1 MSDPLALI
9 REDLT
14 RVEAHFQQNTLSDV
28 GVITEIGH
36 YLQESGGKRLRPA
49 LVLLT
54 ARLCA
59 CPDESMIRLAAIV
72 EMIHS
77 ATLVHDDIIDGADVR
92 RGRPS
97 TNSRWGSH
105 MSVLAGDWL
114 YMQAFSLALE
124 ERRFE
129 ILDTLIGL
137 TQNMVEGELIQFEIL
152 GRGVT
157 REQHMDLI
165 RRKTACLFEVSSKL
179 GALAA
184 GERPEVIQRLGCYG
198 YHLGMAFQMVD
209 DILDFTASEKTLGK
223 PVGNDLRE
231 GKMTLP
237 AIYAWEQANAG
248 EREQMETVMRDGSYE
263 RVPFDMIRGILE
275 RYGAV
280 EQAREEGRQHAEQ
293 ARQQMLGFP
302 DSPWR
307 EALATIPEL
316 LMNRDH

>member
-1 MSDPLALI
+1 MPDPLELI
-9 REDLT
+9 REDLL
-14 RVEAHFQQNTLSDV
+14 RVEAHFQQNTVSDV
-28 GVITEIGH
+28 RVITEIGH

-54 ARLCA
+54 ARLCG
-59 CPDESMIRLAAIV
+59 CPEESMVRLAAIV

-77 ATLVHDDIIDGADVR
+77 ATLVHDDIIDGADMR

-152 GRGVT
+152 GRVVT

-184 GERPEVIQRLGCYG
+184 GERPEVTQRLSCYG

-209 DILDFTASEKTLGK
+209 DILDFTASAQTLGK

-237 AIYAWEQANAG
+237 AIYAWDKASPD
-248 EREQMETVMRDGSYE
+248 ERRQLETVMHDGNYE
-263 RVPFDMIRGILE
+263 RVPFDEIRTILE
-275 RYGAV
+275 RYRALD
-280 EQAREEGRQHAEQ
+280 QARQEGRQHAEQ
-293 ARQQMLGFP
+293 ARQQIAGFP
-302 DSPWR
+302 ASPWR
-307 EALATIPEL
+307 EALITIPEL
-316 LMNRDH
+316 LMNRDR

>member
-1 MSDPLALI
+1 MHDPLALI
-9 REDLT
+9 REDLA
-14 RVEAHFQQNTLSDV
+14 RVEAHFQRSTRSDV
-28 GVITEIGH
+28 AVITEIGH

-54 ARLCA
+54 SRLCG
-59 CPDESMIRLAAIV
+59 CPEESMIRLAAII
-72 EMIHS
+72 EMVHS
-77 ATLVHDDIIDGADVR
+77 ATLVHDDIIDDADMR

-137 TQNMVEGELIQFEIL
+137 TQNMVEGELIQFEML
-152 GRGVT
+152 ARVVT
-157 REQHMDLI
+157 PEQHLELI

-184 GERPEVIQRLGCYG
+184 GQPAEVTQRLARYG

-209 DILDFTASEKTLGK
+209 DILDFTATEQTLGK

-237 AIYAWEQANAG
+237 AIYAWEKACPD
-248 EREQMETVMRDGSYE
+248 EREQMEQVMRDGHYE
-263 RVPFDMIRGILE
+263 NVPFDRIRAILE
-275 RYGAV
+275 RHEAI
-280 EQAREEGRQHAEQ
+280 ERARGEGRRHAEQ
-293 ARQQMLGFP
+293 AREQVTDFP
-302 DSPWR
+302 ESAWR
-307 EALATIPEL
+307 DALAAIPGL
-316 LMNRDH
+316 LMDRDR

>member
-1 MSDPLALI
+1 MSDPLELI
-9 REDLT
+9 REDLA
-14 RVEAHFQQNTLSDV
+14 RVEAHVQQNTRSEV

-54 ARLCA
+54 ARLSS
-59 CPDESMIRLAAIV
+59 CPEESMIRLAAIV

-152 GRGVT
+152 GRVVT
-157 REQHMDLI
+157 PEQHMNLI

-184 GERPEVIQRLGCYG
+184 GERPEVIQCLGCYG

-209 DILDFTASEKTLGK
+209 DILDFTASEQTLGK

-237 AIYAWEQANAG
+237 AIYAWQQANAD
-248 EREQMETVMRDGSYE
+248 ERRQMETVMRDGNYE
-263 RVPFDMIRGILE
+263 HVPFDTIRGILE
-275 RYGAV
+275 RYEAI
-280 EQAREEGRQHAEQ
+280 EQARKEGRRHAEQ
-293 ARQQMLGFP
+293 AHKQILGFP
-302 DSPWR
+302 ESPWR

-316 LMNRDH
+316 LMNRDR

>member
-1 MSDPLALI
+1 MHDPLALI
-9 REDLT
+9 REDLL
-14 RVEAHFQQNTLSDV
+14 RVETHFQQNTLSDV
-28 GVITEIGH
+28 AVITEIGH

-54 ARLCA
+54 SRLCD
-59 CPDESMIRLAAIV
+59 CPEESMIRLAAIV

-77 ATLVHDDIIDGADVR
+77 ATLVHDDIIDEADMR

-137 TQNMVEGELIQFEIL
+137 TQNMVEGELIQFQIL
-152 GRGVT
+152 SRVVT
-157 REQHMDLI
+157 PEQHLELI

-184 GERPEVIQRLGCYG
+184 GQPAEVTQRLSAYG

-209 DILDFTASEKTLGK
+209 DILDFTASEQALGK

-237 AIYAWEQANAG
+237 AIYAWEKATAE
-248 EREQMETVMRDGSYE
+248 EREQMETVMRDGNYE
-263 RVPFDMIRGILE
+263 SVPFARIRAILE
-275 RYGAV
+275 RHGAI
-280 EQAREEGRQHAEQ
+280 ERARNEGRVQAEQ
-293 ARQQMLGFP
+293 ARQQVAGFP
-302 DSPWR
+302 ESPWR
-307 EALATIPEL
+307 EALVTIPEL

>member
-1 MSDPLALI
+1 MPDPLELI
-9 REDLT
+9 REDLL
-14 RVEAHFQQNTLSDV
+14 RVEAHFQQNTVSDV
-28 GVITEIGH
+28 RVITEIGH

-54 ARLCA
+54 ARLCG
-59 CPDESMIRLAAIV
+59 CPEESMVRLAAIV

-77 ATLVHDDIIDGADVR
+77 ATLVHDDIIDGADMR

-152 GRGVT
+152 GRVVT

-184 GERPEVIQRLGCYG
+184 GERPEVTQRLSCYG

-209 DILDFTASEKTLGK
+209 DILDFTASAQTLGK

-237 AIYAWEQANAG
+237 AIYAWDKASPD
-248 EREQMETVMRDGSYE
+248 ERRQLETVMRDGNYE
-263 RVPFDMIRGILE
+263 RVPFDEIRTILE
-275 RYGAV
+275 RYRALD
-280 EQAREEGRQHAEQ
+280 QARQEGRQHAEQ
-293 ARQQMLGFP
+293 ARQQIAGFP
-302 DSPWR
+302 ASPWR
-307 EALATIPEL
+307 EALITIPEL
-316 LMNRDH
+316 LMNRDR